1 MSCELICCEMP
12 EILHILVE
20 ERDGAFLDCLFDFLN
35 QEGALDCFLAGY
47 FEKILEMLFR
57 KMTTPMMMYFNRKG
71 MPLFRLFLEH
81 ISNYSIMQ
89 IIQRLMLPHL
99 PFSSPENDVLTFP
112 EDLKD
117 VEQCN
122 WSFTPE
128 ACELLLQSMLRPRL
142 ADEPLHVS
150 DMLIT
155 VLQLS
160 PPETLLIKFLCKPS
174 SVRAL
179 LIAATEDIPTGNNNK
194 DGPEEEEE
202 SDDLDEDSQH
212 QKLQL
217 KQNVRLAAASV
228 LESLI
233 SRLFESGFPL
243 QPSQLENTNN
253 TSLEAQQ
260 QMLLAQQESE
270 AVAQVHAQIRD
281 ICDELAP
288 LLYRVTDVL
297 TRILET
303 AALPLPPLSPEDN
316 TSKLASNRHQPHH
329 RNRLVHF
336 QSKIRTPR
344 LGHHGLQTIK
354 LVESLARVGSYKVD
368 EAFRHTGLLHACLQL
383 FLVFEGNSVLHL
395 SVQRIFVTILEAP
408 SVRCDLQRHLLYD
421 CGLLQAIM
429 QRVGRGL
436 LPDEEYAQDESNGT
450 PAPVYRCLVSEQ
462 DGFVFNARHSSQA
475 GHLVLIAHAAYLLLA
490 GKDVDELSDDSADE
504 EDAKKGSAEG
514 AAGLEQKGGDAKET
528 EEDVLSKGLNDVSLE
543 ASADKQTEASNA
555 DGGSDVLALMQP
567 GSDDERQ
574 QRASTLRA
582 AIADPSLLSSWDRF
596 IDGRFKRVL
605 EHQVVS
611 SSSASNSV
619 NSSLNNGH
627 SMVPTVTLTMPEHY
641 PGVHD
646 AIEDMLDD
654 EIHDED
660 DDEDHRQHHRLQ
672 HHWYDDHDLPQSL
685 RVSFSLFVLLFRVCS
700 EKNLFFLIRRCRS
713 IHRGRRGVR
722 WIFTSTRLSK
732 TTWF

>member
-1 MSCELICCEMP
+1 MSCEIICCEMP

-57 KMTTPMMMYFNRKG
+57 KMTTSMMLYFNRKG
-71 MPLFRLFLEH
+71 MPLFRLFLDH

-179 LIAATEDIPTGNNNK
+179 LIAATEDIPTGNK
-194 DGPEEEEE
+194 DDAEEEEE

-243 QPSQLENTNN
+243 QPSQLDNTSNN

-270 AVAQVHAQIRD
+270 AVAQVHAQIRE

-316 TSKLASNRHQPHH
+316 TSKMASNRHQPHH

-436 LPDEEYAQDESNGT
+436 LPDEEYAQDESDGT

-490 GKDVDELSDDSADE
+490 GKDIENELSDDSADE
-504 EDAKKGSAEG
+504 VDDDKQRAQAAKEG
-514 AAGLEQKGGDAKET
+514 AAGLEQKGEDAKET
-528 EEDVLSKGLNDVSLE
+528 EDDVLSKSLKDVSLE
-543 ASADKQTEASNA
+543 SSVDKQADPSNA
-555 DGGSDVLALMQP
+555 EGGSDVLALMQQ
-567 GSDDERQ
+567 GGNDERV

-582 AIADPSLLSSWDRF
+582 AIADASLLSSWDRF

-660 DDEDHRQHHRLQ
+660 DDEDHHNHRLQ
-672 HHWYDDHDLPQSL
+672 HHWYDDHDLPQSM
-685 RVSFSLFVLLFRVCS
+685 RVR
-700 EKNLFFLIRRCRS
+700 
-713 IHRGRRGVR
+713 
-722 WIFTSTRLSK
+722 
-732 TTWF
+732 